1 MGARLKMPRL
11 VFFLSGALTLA
22 FATAS
27 QAALPDG
34 PNSSLVAAKCGSCHE
49 VSVAT
54 ANRFSLPDWRTKVK
68 IMVGQGAQVT
78 PQEMDLIVTY
88 LNTYFGLT
96 APPKK

>member
-1 MGARLKMPRL
+1 MPRL
-11 VFFLSGALTLA
+11 LFFLSGALTLA

-27 QAALPDG
+27 QATELPDG
-34 PNSSLVAAKCGSCHE
+34 PNESLVAAKCGGCHE

-54 ANRFSLPDWRTKVK
+54 GNRFSLPDWRTKVK
-68 IMVGQGAQVT
+68 IMIGQGAQVT
-78 PQEMDLIVTY
+78 PQEMDLIVNY